1 MNLRNI
7 VLAAV
12 LAISPL
18 TGVLAQTTGPGIK
31 ADSMKESSAVDKGSA
46 TSPHQAGATGSTVV
60 PGDKSTVASDSKA
73 TTDTKTGGVAG
84 GK

>member
-1 MNLRNI
+1 MNLRNL

-18 TGVLAQTTGPGIK
+18 TGVLAQSTGPGIK
-31 ADSMKESSAVDKGSA
+31 ADSMKESSAVDNGSA
-46 TSPHQAGATGSTVV
+46 PNAQPGATGSSMVT
-60 PGDKSTVASDSKA
+60 GNKSTVASDNKA

>member
-7 VLAAV
+7 VLAAA

-18 TGVLAQTTGPGIK
+18 TSVLAQTTGPGIK
-31 ADSMKESSAVDKGSA
+31 ADSMKESSAVDNGSA
-46 TSPHQAGATGSTVV
+46 PGAHQAGATGSTVV
-60 PGDKSTVASDSKA
+60 AGDKSTVAGDKKA